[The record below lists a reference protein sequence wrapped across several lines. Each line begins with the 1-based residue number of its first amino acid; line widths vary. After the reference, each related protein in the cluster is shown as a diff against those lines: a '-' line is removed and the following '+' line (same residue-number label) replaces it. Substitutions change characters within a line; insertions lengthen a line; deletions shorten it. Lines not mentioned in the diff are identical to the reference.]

1 MQRISVFS
9 FTVLLAAAF
18 LLSDGVFREAKAQ
31 ARWRQTVEIIA
42 PVQREEATGAL
53 LDTLVQVAERRNLR
67 LRRSPEDG
75 ERLSFSAL
83 EEALLSEGVDFSSA
97 NRVFITYRFE
107 ADQRG
112 LQTTIEKLYFIYRPE
127 GGESQDIPIFSV
139 DATEAVV
146 QNTLTNSGLPERT
159 NEVALRPFYQQ
170 LLFHNLPE
178 SQLVAL
184 GGEVIRDQQEAERER
199 ERVLRTIRRFLY

>member
-42 PVQREEATGAL
+42 PVQQEEATGAL

-67 LRRSPEDG
+67 LRRSPEDE

-112 LQTTIEKLYFIYRPE
+112 LQTTIEDLYFIYRPE

-139 DATEAVV
+139 DATEPVV

-184 GGEVIRDQQEAERER
+184 GGEVIRDQEEAERER